1 MSALEDFMRFISNGS
16 VLTEP
21 TNPGT
26 SMHINA
32 FYDHWYF
39 VQARD
44 ELAQLRTD
52 NSKLCAL
59 LAEKYEIYLLNCA
72 EIDKLQKAV
81 EEAEKI
87 FMRMHTLGVDGD
99 WLNSDEL
106 QVKTWLAKYGRQ
118 K

>member
-1 MSALEDFMRFISNGS
+1 MSTMKYDFGRIGKTDTIEN
-16 VLTEP
+16 VLC
-21 TNPGT
+21 
-26 SMHINA
+26 
-32 FYDHWYF
+32 
-39 VQARD
+39 
-44 ELAQLRTD
+44 LAT
-52 NSKLCAL
+52 

-106 QVKTWLAKYGRQ
+106 QVKTWLTKYGRQ